1 MAKISIPRYTLRD
14 ELFNAISHGFGALF
28 GIAATVLCVVVSV
41 LHRDPWAVVSSAI
54 YGATLILLFTMSTL
68 YHALA
73 PNRAKAVFRVLDH
86 CSIFLLIAG
95 TYTPYTL
102 VSLRGPIGWVLFG
115 FVWGGAILGITFNA
129 INLEKAR
136 AASLVAY
143 IAMGWAIVFAVVPL
157 WQKMEGAGVWLLIG
171 GGLLYTVGAIFYAVG
186 HSKSYMHSVFH
197 FFVLF
202 GAVLHFFSI
211 FFYVI

>member
-1 MAKISIPRYTLRD
+1 MSKVSIPKYSLCN
-14 ELFNAISHGFGALF
+14 ELFNSISHGVGALF
-28 GIAATVLCVVVSV
+28 GIAATVLCVVFSA
-41 LHRDPWAVVSSAI
+41 LHGDPWAVVSSAI
-54 YGATLILLFTMSTL
+54 YGSTLIVLFTMSTL

-95 TYTPYTL
+95 SYTPYTL
-102 VSLRGPIGWVLFG
+102 VALRGPVGWVLFG

-129 INLEKAR
+129 INLEKFK
-136 AASLVAY
+136 AASLVSY

-157 WQKMEGAGVWLLIG
+157 WQKIPPTGVWLLIG
-171 GGLLYTVGAIFYAVG
+171 GGLLYTIGAVFYAVG
-186 HSKSYMHSVFH
+186 HKKAYMHSVFH

-202 GAVLHFFSI
+202 GAILHFFSI